1 MIRKALLLPVLLAT
15 GLSTHVEAETARYVR
30 IELPGNNRILTLAEV
45 EVMSGGKNIAPKG
58 KATQSSVSNNAGPE
72 RALDGNKNP
81 TFAAGGQTHTNE
93 DGKSQWWELDFGK
106 EGPIEAVAIW
116 GRGEGFENR
125 MDGFTLTLLDA
136 NRKPVFQ
143 KDGNV
148 APSTSV
154 LFDLAAKKIT
164 YAGENGQEIAE
175 VPADYRDSAPFAFQ
189 KGEHVAVLG
198 NGLADRMQ
206 HDDWMETYIQGES
219 RDLNLSFRN
228 LSLTGDRVNKFPRSS
243 GFTPLEQYL
252 RFVEADVILAFFGYN
267 ESFDMKPEA
276 YASELEKMVA
286 KFRGLQPNG
295 KSIPRIVLFSPIAH
309 EDLGNPN
316 LPNGSANNAR
326 LGAITEATRA
336 AAQKAGVAY
345 VDLFSASKALYA
357 ANDAPLTINGIHL
370 NALGNKLV
378 GEVIAEA
385 LTGKDI
391 TPSAGH
397 DAIHEAVVDK
407 NEKWHQ
413 RYRATDGNDIWGG
426 RSTLTFVNGQTNAEV
441 LQHELK
447 MSDILTANRDK
458 VVWARANGKDLKV
471 DDSNVPAPVP
481 VISNVGGGSASSSA
495 QKEGNTTYLDGQEAI
510 GKMHMPEGFEVQLF
524 ADEKSIP
531 GFANPVQLQVDTK
544 GRLWAACWNT
554 YPKPEPLKE
563 MNDALLILHDDNK
576 DGKADRATE
585 FARVANPLGFEFWN
599 GGVIVTSQ
607 PDILFLRDTDGD
619 DVADERYILFQGI
632 GSEDTHHTA
641 NNLVYGP
648 DGAIYWQSGIFLVH
662 NHENP
667 WSPSLQTG
675 NSGMYRFDPRRYTIA
690 FHAGNSPNPH
700 GIAFDYWGYHYAN
713 DGTGGRSYQVV
724 PQGNGFAMREL
735 LKMEVR
741 PVAADAIVSSPN
753 FPEEMQQ
760 DFLVCNTIGYLGLK
774 HYKLHRDG
782 YTEDGR
788 NDKVGEVW
796 GTPSPMWPK
805 DGKPTSDFFYSD
817 DKNFRPTDAVF
828 GEDGAL
834 YIADWQNVIIGH
846 MQHNVRDPNR
856 DKKHGRIYRMV
867 YKPRPLQAPVT
878 IDGAPIAALLEN
890 LKSPIDG
897 VRHRTRVELSER
909 NTDEVMAEADK
920 WVQQFDPKNPEHAH
934 HLLEALWLHQQHN
947 VRDEALLETVLASPV
962 EHARIAAATVKHHW
976 TVADPARG
984 IQELEAEK
992 EMEIVAGGIISDT
1005 PELTELRVNTVQ
1017 EKMKYDVVL
1026 LTVKAGKKV
1035 KLTLANPD
1043 FMPHNLVITNP
1054 GKGTEMGNLAI
1065 AMGAD
1070 GFAKQFIPESK
1081 EILHHTKL
1089 LNKGESETLEFTA
1102 PTTPGDYDY
1111 VCTFPGHTLL
1121 MRGILRVE

>member
-1 MIRKALLLPVLLAT
+1 MIRKAQILPVLLAT
-15 GLSTHVEAETARYVR
+15 GLCLSAEAEIARYVR
-30 IELPGNNRILTLAEV
+30 IELPGKNRILTLAEV

-81 TFAAGGQTHTNE
+81 DFSAGGQTHTQE

-136 NRKPVFQ
+136 NRKPVFE
-143 KDGNV
+143 KDGNA
-148 APSTSV
+148 APAPSV
-154 LFDLAAKKIT
+154 LFDLKAKKIT
-164 YAGENGQEIAE
+164 YAGEGGREIKD
-175 VPADYRDSAPFAFQ
+175 VPADYRDPSPFAFQ
-189 KGEHVAVLG
+189 KGERVAVLG

-206 HDDWMETYIQGES
+206 HDGWMETFVQGES

-252 RFVEADVILAFFGYN
+252 RLVEADVILAFFGYN
-267 ESFDMKPEA
+267 ESFDMKPA
-276 YASELEKMVA
+276 DYASELEKMVK

-316 LPNGSANNAR
+316 LPNGKANNAR

-336 AAQKAGVAY
+336 AAQKAGVTF
-345 VDLFSASKALYA
+345 VDLFTPSKTLYDT
-357 ANDAPLTINGIHL
+357 NDAPLTINGIHL
-370 NALGNKLV
+370 NAFGNKLI

-391 TPSAGH
+391 TASAGH
-397 DAIHEAVVDK
+397 EALNAAVVDK
-407 NEKWHQ
+407 NETWHQ

-426 RSTLTFVNGQTNAEV
+426 RSTLSFVNGQTNADV

-447 MSDILTANRDK
+447 MFDIMTANRDK
-458 VVWARANGKDLKV
+458 VVWARANGKDAKP

-481 VISNVGGGSASSSA
+481 VISNVGGGSASSNA
-495 QKEGNTTYLDGQEAI
+495 QKEGNTTYLGAEEAI
-510 GKMHMPEGFEVQLF
+510 AKMHMPDGFEVNLF

-531 GFANPVQLQVDTK
+531 GLANPVQMQVDTK
-544 GRLWAACWNT
+544 GRLWVACWNT

-563 MNDALLILHDDNK
+563 MDDALLILHDDDK

-607 PDILFLRDTDGD
+607 PNILFLRDNDGD
-619 DVADERYILFQGI
+619 DVADERSILFQGI
-632 GSEDTHHTA
+632 GSEDTHHSA
-641 NNLVYGP
+641 NNFIYGP
-648 DGAIYWQSGIFLVH
+648 DGGIYWQSGIFLVH

-667 WSPSLQTG
+667 WAPSLQTG

-700 GIAFDYWGYHYAN
+700 GISFDRWGYHYAN
-713 DGTGGRSYQVV
+713 DGTGGRSYQVR
-724 PQGNGFAMREL
+724 PDGNGFKMHEL
-735 LKMEVR
+735 LKMQVR
-741 PVAADAIVSSPN
+741 PVPADEIVSSTH

-760 DFLVCNTIGYLGLK
+760 NFLVCNTIGYLGIK
-774 HYKLHRDG
+774 QYKLHRDG
-782 YTEDGR
+782 YTQDGR
-788 NDKVGEVW
+788 NNKPGEVW
-796 GTPSPMWPK
+796 GI
-805 DGKPTSDFFYSD
+805 PTEDLLFSD
-817 DKNFRPTDAVF
+817 DKNFRPTDALF
-828 GEDGAL
+828 GADGAL

-856 DKKHGRIYRMV
+856 DKKHGRVYRMTV
-867 YKPRPLQAPVT
+867 KGRPLQPPVK
-878 IDGAPIAALLEN
+878 IDGEPIAALLEN
-890 LKSPIDG
+890 LKHPVDG
-897 VRHRTRVELSER
+897 VRHRTRIELSER
-909 NTDEVMAEADK
+909 DSDEVMAETDK
-920 WVQQFDPKNPEHAH
+920 WVKQFDPKNPEHAH

-984 IQELEAEK
+984 TQTIEEEK
-992 EMEIVAGGIISDT
+992 EMEFIAGGVLSDT

-1070 GFAKQFIPESK
+1070 GFTKQFIPESK